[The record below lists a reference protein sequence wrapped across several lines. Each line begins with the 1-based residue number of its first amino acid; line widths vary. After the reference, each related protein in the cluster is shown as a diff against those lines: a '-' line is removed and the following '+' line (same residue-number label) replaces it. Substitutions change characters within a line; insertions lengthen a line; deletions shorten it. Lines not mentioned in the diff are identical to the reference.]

1 MDESCRERR
10 TSRNRIL
17 TQDWQGIVTAGFL
30 LIGGFV
36 FLRLLADARALEVT
50 RREAE
55 FESERRKAARAERER
70 IRRESQVVTAAPA
83 TMVKE

>member
-1 MDESCRERR
+1 MNEPCRGRP
-10 TSRNRIL
+10 TSRNRKL

-36 FLRLLADARALEVT
+36 FLRLLADARAHEVT

-55 FESERRKAARAERER
+55 FETERRKAAKAERER
-70 IRRESQVVTAAPA
+70 IRRESQVVTAVPA
-83 TMVKE
+83 ASAKE

>member
-1 MDESCRERR
+1 M
-10 TSRNRIL
+10 
-17 TQDWQGIVTAGFL
+17 TQDWQGFVMAGFL

-36 FLRLLADARALEVT
+36 FLRLLSDARAHELT

-55 FESERRKAARAERER
+55 FETERRRAAKAERER

-83 TMVKE
+83 ASAKE